1 MSVLMP
7 VLDLGAPDGAGVVY
21 TVEQVLPLVT
31 WLHDQMADQALY
43 GGPAGSWVDPTG
55 VPEASRAFE
64 LLGASVSD
72 GPTGTQLWLEFRV
85 LATAQGDAL
94 QALLD
99 AEAATFTV
107 EGTGL
112 VEDGAAYESFQGR
125 SVGFA

>member
-1 MSVLMP
+1 MAVLMP
-7 VLDLGAPDGAGVVY
+7 VLELGDPDAAGVVY
-21 TVEQVLPLVT
+21 TEAQILALIAG
-31 WLHDQMADQALY
+31 LHDQADGQALY

-64 LLGASVSD
+64 FLGAYVCD
-72 GPTGTQLWLEFRV
+72 GAGGTQMWLEFEV

-99 AEAATFTV
+99 GDAVAFTV

-112 VEDGAAYESFQGR
+112 VEDGFAYEGFQGR
-125 SVGFA
+125 SVGFV

>member
-7 VLDLGAPDGAGVVY
+7 VLDLGAPDAAGVVY
-21 TVEQVLPLVT
+21 TVEQILPLVT
-31 WLHDQMADQALY
+31 WLHDQMDAPLY

-64 LLGASVSD
+64 LLGAYFSD

>member
-1 MSVLMP
+1 MAVLMP
-7 VLDLGAPDGAGVVY
+7 VLDLGAPDAAGVLY
-21 TVEQVLPLVT
+21 TVEQILPLIT
-31 WLHDQMADQALY
+31 WLHDQMDGQALY

-64 LLGASVSD
+64 VLGAYIGD
-72 GPTGTQLWLEFRV
+72 GSGGTQMWLEFRV

-99 AEAATFTV
+99 ADAAAFTV

-112 VEDGAAYESFQGR
+112 VEDGSAYEGFQGR